1 MTIVVA
7 RGILDKTRFLPI
19 ITYEEIIMK
28 ETFDFDKEKKAI
40 GERIR
45 ELRKAKGL
53 IQNELAEILNISQ
66 DAVSKIEQGKVSL
79 SLEYQF
85 ILANEFNVSHDFLCT
100 GTPNTPLDII
110 KRNLSFRYSKIIFGK
125 NSYTYPVLEI
135 NESLYTFLTR
145 YSKAEAEKLI
155 PDDIKK
161 QWLQYEEK
169 QFEENIGKENS
180 KKVTLIPIDESMILS
195 DEDSQFTLDLLNK
208 IYLFEEK

>member
-1 MTIVVA
+1 MIA
-7 RGILDKTRFLPI
+7 RGILDKTSFLPI

-40 GERIR
+40 GDRIR

-53 IQNELAEILNISQ
+53 SQNELAEILSISQ

-79 SLEYQF
+79 NLEYQF

-100 GTPNTPLDII
+100 GNPNTPLDII
-110 KRNLSFRYSKIIFGK
+110 KRNLSFRYSKTIFEK

-180 KKVTLIPIDESMILS
+180 KKVTLIPIHESMILS
-195 DEDSQFTLDLLNK
+195 DEDSQFALDLLNK
-208 IYLFEEK
+208 IVLFEEK

>member
-1 MTIVVA
+1 
-7 RGILDKTRFLPI
+7 
-19 ITYEEIIMK
+19 MK

-53 IQNELAEILNISQ
+53 SQNELAEILNISQ

-208 IYLFEEK
+208 INLFEEK

>member
-1 MTIVVA
+1 MVA
-7 RGILDKTRFLPI
+7 RGILDKTSFLPI

-40 GERIR
+40 GDRIR

-53 IQNELAEILNISQ
+53 SQNELAEILSISQ

-79 SLEYQF
+79 NLEYQF

-100 GTPNTPLDII
+100 GNPNTPLDII

-180 KKVTLIPIDESMILS
+180 KKVTLIPIHESMILS
-195 DEDSQFTLDLLNK
+195 DEDSLFALDLLNK
-208 IYLFEEK
+208 IDLFEEK